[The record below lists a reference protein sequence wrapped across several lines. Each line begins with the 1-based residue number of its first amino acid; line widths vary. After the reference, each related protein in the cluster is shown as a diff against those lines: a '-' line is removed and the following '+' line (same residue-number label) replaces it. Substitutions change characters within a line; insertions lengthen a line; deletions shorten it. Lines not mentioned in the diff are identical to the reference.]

1 MTVGLDSVLLDYA
14 PCTID
19 SNSKLSP
26 DLTNNQSTDKHDPK
40 FNILRLKL
48 FAIELTDKN
57 P

>member
-1 MTVGLDSVLLDYA
+1 MTLGLDSVLLDYA

-26 DLTNNQSTDKHDPK
+26 DITNNQSTDKYDPK